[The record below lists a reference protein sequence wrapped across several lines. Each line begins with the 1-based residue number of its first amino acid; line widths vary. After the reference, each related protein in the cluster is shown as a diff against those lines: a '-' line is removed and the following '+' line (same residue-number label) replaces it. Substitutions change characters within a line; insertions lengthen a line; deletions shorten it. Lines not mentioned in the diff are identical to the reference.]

1 VRSNDL
7 ILGVNIS
14 LGLQPADACPAF
26 QNAQGEVTI
35 AQLIKGVNN
44 SLGGCTPATTLT
56 PTKTIGVPTAP
67 ATATVTA
74 TATIGVP
81 TATATATVT
90 ATTTIGVPTATAT
103 ATITATPTATPT
115 SPPGCGDNVVGEG
128 EQCDP
133 VGSSRAAGAVCQH
146 DCPCPCDFLDTSD
159 CLFPF
164 PSDYLTVADPDTD
177 TGRRVHF
184 ALDGM
189 PRNVS
194 HTQIAVT
201 EYNRGDGFSV
211 GASILLHV
219 PNVDLAMTGAA
230 PITDIARSLAADAP
244 ILLINTATLARHLIW
259 AELDANANSE
269 ATRALII
276 RPGVN
281 LAEGTRYI
289 VALRRMEASSGAI
302 IPPSEDLLAYRDD
315 TETGESFKEARRPH
329 MEEIATTRA
338 AAAIGRSDLYLAWDF
353 TVASERNNTERMLFI
368 RDDA

>member
-1 VRSNDL
+1 MRMIAGLGCALALLGLVSTSSVQAQTCVGDCSGTGEVRINDL

-44 SLGGCTPATTLT
+44 SLEGCPPGPTLT
-56 PTKTIGVPTAP
+56 PTNTIGVPTAP
-67 ATATVTA
+67 ATATVTATATATTAVPPATATATVTA

-133 VGSSRAAGAVCQH
+133 VGSSCGAGAVCQH
-146 DCPCPCDFLDTSD
+146 DCTCPCHFLDTSD

-194 HTQIAVT
+194 NTPIAVT
-201 EYNRGDGFSV
+201 EYNRGDGFSC

-230 PITDIARSLAADAP
+230 PITDIARSLDADAP
-244 ILLINTATLARHLIW
+244 IVLINTTTLERHLIW
-259 AELDANANSE
+259 PELDANANSE
-269 ATRALII
+269 AKRALII

-289 VALRRMEASSGAI
+289 VALRRMKDSSGAI
-302 IPPSEDLLAYRDD
+302 IPPS
-315 TETGESFKEARRPH
+315 
-329 MEEIATTRA
+329 
-338 AAAIGRSDLYLAWDF
+338 
-353 TVASERNNTERMLFI
+353 
-368 RDDA
+368 

>member
-67 ATATVTA
+67 ATATVPA
-74 TATIGVP
+74 TATIGVPAPTATATVTRTATSVVP

-133 VGSSRAAGAVCQH
+133 VGSSCGAGAVCQH
-146 DCPCPCDFLDTSD
+146 DCTCPCDFLDTSD

-164 PSDYLTVADPDTD
+164 PSDYLTGADPDT
-177 TGRRVHF
+177 
-184 ALDGM
+184 
-189 PRNVS
+189 
-194 HTQIAVT
+194 
-201 EYNRGDGFSV
+201 
-211 GASILLHV
+211 
-219 PNVDLAMTGAA
+219 
-230 PITDIARSLAADAP
+230 
-244 ILLINTATLARHLIW
+244 
-259 AELDANANSE
+259 
-269 ATRALII
+269 
-276 RPGVN
+276 
-281 LAEGTRYI
+281 
-289 VALRRMEASSGAI
+289 
-302 IPPSEDLLAYRDD
+302 
-315 TETGESFKEARRPH
+315 
-329 MEEIATTRA
+329 
-338 AAAIGRSDLYLAWDF
+338 
-353 TVASERNNTERMLFI
+353 
-368 RDDA
+368 